1 MEITF
6 SDAIENSLKGR
17 LQRRGTNKN
26 YFFRI
31 IGSSDDYYENLRT
44 LKKETEKTQ
53 SLVLFETDIINTIK
67 LQDDYNTLF
76 KDLRQEI
83 GPELF
88 EPKSGRTRI
97 RDLNKADITVCDDK
111 DINQMFRKALNKT
124 VNIAFKLE
132 QFTIPSQQEKLTLDL
147 IIKFYLTIV
156 QNHPELLQTGKNEV
170 PKCIYYG
177 KIKRN
182 DIYFLILLYFFDF
195 DVFYINPRSDQI
207 SMIIEQAV
215 DDSYVCKGKRTE
227 NIESFEVKLGK

>member
-53 SLVLFETDIINTIK
+53 SLVLFETDIIDTIK

-97 RDLNKADITVCDDK
+97 RDLNKADISVCDDK
-111 DINQMFRKALNKT
+111 DINQMFRKA
-124 VNIAFKLE
+124 
-132 QFTIPSQQEKLTLDL
+132 
-147 IIKFYLTIV
+147 
-156 QNHPELLQTGKNEV
+156 
-170 PKCIYYG
+170 
-177 KIKRN
+177 
-182 DIYFLILLYFFDF
+182 
-195 DVFYINPRSDQI
+195 
-207 SMIIEQAV
+207 
-215 DDSYVCKGKRTE
+215 
-227 NIESFEVKLGK
+227 